1 METQNNVQK
10 SWRTRQEK
18 EELIVQWQQSGMS
31 RKEFCHEK
39 GITYNSLVSW
49 CKQFKDKKTAPGFT
63 EVKIPVVPASGLFAQ
78 LHLAKG
84 IRVDIFHFVP
94 VEYIQS
100 LIK

>member
-18 EELIVQWQQSGMS
+18 EELIVQWQQSGMT
-31 RKEFCHEK
+31 RKEFCQEK

-49 CKQFKDKKTAPGFT
+49 CKQFKDKKTVPGFT
-63 EVKIPVVPASGLFAQ
+63 EVKIPAAATSGLFAQ
-78 LHLAKG
+78 VHLSKG
-84 IRVDIFHFVP
+84 IRIDFFHSVP
-94 VEYIQS
+94 ADYFQA